1 METAFVRD
9 LVVVTVKKSY
19 GDIVE
24 TKVVIRNKLKDFA
37 EDAVANYGTNITIYY
52 NKAYISFAGGIEAGE
67 YLGQIDIDTLL
78 ND

>member
-1 METAFVRD
+1 METTFVKD
-9 LVVVTVKKSY
+9 LVVVTVEKSY
-19 GDIVE
+19 GNHIE

-37 EDAVANYGTNITIYY
+37 EDAVANYGKNITVYY

-67 YLGQIDIDTLL
+67 YLGQIDIDAIL